1 MGCKQVINLSA
12 LKGNIPESVYEEL
25 FDTATR
31 FNLNSPLRIAH
42 FLAQCHHESMGFSRK
57 EENLNYSAERLLQV
71 FPKYF
76 NPDQA
81 KLYARNPVIIA
92 SRVYANRMGNREED
106 SGDGYRY
113 RGRGYIQLTG
123 HDNYKAFDLAVSD
136 DVVGNPDFVA
146 MKYPLF
152 SAGWFWNSR
161 RLNDL
166 ADLGADQQVVADITK
181 KINGGYHGLE
191 DRVNQFNKFY
201 GLVK

>member
-1 MGCKQVINLSA
+1 MINLSA
-12 LKGNIPESVYEEL
+12 LKGNIPDHVYDEL

-136 DVVGNPDFVA
+136 DVVGNPDLVA
-146 MKYPLF
+146 TKYPLF

-161 RLNDL
+161 KLNDL

-201 GLVK
+201 DLVK

>member
-1 MGCKQVINLSA
+1 MINLSA
-12 LKGNIPESVYEEL
+12 LKDKIPDIVYDEL

-31 FNLNSPLRIAH
+31 FQLNSPLRIAH

-161 RLNDL
+161 KLNDL

>member
-1 MGCKQVINLSA
+1 MINFSA
-12 LKGNIPESVYEEL
+12 LKGNIPDSVYDEL

-31 FNLNSPLRIAH
+31 FQLNSPLRIAH
-42 FLAQCHHESMGFSRK
+42 FLAQCSHESMGFSRK

-161 RLNDL
+161 KLNDL

>member
-1 MGCKQVINLSA
+1 MINLSA
-12 LKGNIPESVYEEL
+12 LKDKIPDIVYDEL

-31 FNLNSPLRIAH
+31 FQLNSPLRIAH

-57 EENLNYSAERLLQV
+57 EENLNYSADGLLKT
-71 FPKYF
+71 FKKYF
-76 NPDQA
+76 TPDLANQC
-81 KLYARNPVIIA
+81 ARQPEKIA
-92 SRVYANRMGNREED
+92 NIVYANRMGNGAGL
-106 SGDGYRY
+106 SGDGWKY

-123 HDNYKAFDLAVSD
+123 KDNYAAFDLAVTENILE
-136 DVVGNPDFVA
+136 NPNYVA
-146 MKYPLF
+146 TKYPLF
-152 SAGWFWNSR
+152 SAGWFWNTN

-166 ADLGADQQVVADITK
+166 ADRGADQQVIADITK

>member
-1 MGCKQVINLSA
+1 MINLSA
-12 LKGNIPESVYEEL
+12 LKGKIPDFVYDEL

-31 FNLNSPLRIAH
+31 FNLNSPLRVAH
-42 FLAQCHHESMGFSRK
+42 FIAQCHHESMGFSRK

-152 SAGWFWNSR
+152 SSGWFWNSR
-161 RLNDL
+161 KLNDL

-201 GLVK
+201 DLVK

>member
-1 MGCKQVINLSA
+1 MINFSA
-12 LKGNIPESVYEEL
+12 LKGNIPDSVYDEL

-31 FNLNSPLRIAH
+31 FQLNSPLRIAH
-42 FLAQCHHESMGFSRK
+42 FLAQCSHESMGFSRK
-57 EENLNYSAERLLQV
+57 EENLNYSAERLIQV

-146 MKYPLF
+146 RKYPLF

-161 RLNDL
+161 KLNDL

>member
-1 MGCKQVINLSA
+1 MINLSA
-12 LKGNIPESVYEEL
+12 LKSKIPDVVYDEL

-42 FLAQCHHESMGFSRK
+42 FLAQCSHESMGFSRK
-57 EENLNYSAERLLQV
+57 EENLNYSAERLIQV

-76 NPDQA
+76 NLNQA
-81 KLYARNPVIIA
+81 GLYARNPVIIA

-136 DVVGNPDFVA
+136 DVIGNPDLVA
-146 MKYPLF
+146 TKYPLF

-161 RLNDL
+161 KLNDL

>member
-1 MGCKQVINLSA
+1 MINLSA
-12 LKGNIPESVYEEL
+12 LKGNIPDHVYDEL

-31 FNLNSPLRIAH
+31 FQLNSPLRIAH
-42 FLAQCHHESMGFSRK
+42 FLAQCSHESMGFSRK

-166 ADLGADQQVVADITK
+166 ADLGADQQVVADIKK

>member
-1 MGCKQVINLSA
+1 MINLSA
-12 LKGNIPESVYEEL
+12 LKGNIPDSVYDEL

-31 FNLNSPLRIAH
+31 FQLNSPLRIAH
-42 FLAQCHHESMGFSRK
+42 FLAQCSHESMGFSRK

-161 RLNDL
+161 KLNDL

>member
-1 MGCKQVINLSA
+1 MINLLS
-12 LKGNIPESVYEEL
+12 LKGKIPDIVYDEL

-31 FNLNSPLRIAH
+31 FQLNSPLRIAH

-161 RLNDL
+161 KLNDL

>member
-1 MGCKQVINLSA
+1 MINLSA
-12 LKGNIPESVYEEL
+12 LKGNIPDHVYDEL

-31 FNLNSPLRIAH
+31 FQLNSPLRIAH
-42 FLAQCHHESMGFSRK
+42 FLAQCSHESMGFSRK

>member
-1 MGCKQVINLSA
+1 MINFSA
-12 LKGNIPESVYEEL
+12 LKGKIPDSVYDEL

-31 FNLNSPLRIAH
+31 FQLNSPLRISH

-201 GLVK
+201 DLVK

>member
-1 MGCKQVINLSA
+1 MINLLS
-12 LKGNIPESVYEEL
+12 LKGKIPDIVYDEL

-31 FNLNSPLRIAH
+31 FQLNSPLRIAH
-42 FLAQCHHESMGFSRK
+42 FLAQCSHESTGFSRK

-136 DVVGNPDFVA
+136 DVIGNPDLVA
-146 MKYPLF
+146 TKYPLF

>member
-1 MGCKQVINLSA
+1 MGCKQVINFSA

-31 FNLNSPLRIAH
+31 FQLNSPLRIAH
-42 FLAQCHHESMGFSRK
+42 FIAQCSHESMGFSRK

-161 RLNDL
+161 KLNDL
-166 ADLGADQQVVADITK
+166 ADLSADQQVVADITK